1 MEFLSIFPF
10 VSFLFLAVSLIV
22 RIIYLR
28 KKGIRVSSKSGE
40 NPKILIF
47 LYPVFGLLFLVW
59 LTELANLAF
68 QFSLSVLPEILT
80 KSLLNFQWLRYAGA
94 ILIFIS
100 LVFWVLTL
108 LDFRFSL
115 RFGLDDKNQGELVT
129 RGVFSRTRNP
139 FFLSINLYF
148 TGLPI
153 YQTSLFFLVMA
164 GLTIVS
170 IHFFILKEEIFL
182 RKHYGEAYRKY
193 QEKVGRYF

>member
-10 VSFLFLAVSLIV
+10 VSFLFLVITLIV

-28 KKGIRVSSKSGE
+28 KKGIRVSSKSVE
-40 NPKILIF
+40 KPKILVF
-47 LYPVFGLLFLVW
+47 LYPVFVVLFLVW
-59 LTELANLAF
+59 LAELARLAF

-80 KSLLNFQWLRYAGA
+80 ISLLNFQLLRYAGVIV
-94 ILIFIS
+94 ILIS
-100 LVFWVLTL
+100 LVFWVLAL
-108 LDFRFSL
+108 MHFGFSL
-115 RFGLDDKNQGELVT
+115 RFGLDGKNQGGLIT
-129 RGVFSRTRNP
+129 NGIFSHSRNP

-148 TGLPI
+148 SGLAI

-164 GLTIVS
+164 GLTVVS
-170 IHFFILKEEIFL
+170 IHFFILKEEKFL